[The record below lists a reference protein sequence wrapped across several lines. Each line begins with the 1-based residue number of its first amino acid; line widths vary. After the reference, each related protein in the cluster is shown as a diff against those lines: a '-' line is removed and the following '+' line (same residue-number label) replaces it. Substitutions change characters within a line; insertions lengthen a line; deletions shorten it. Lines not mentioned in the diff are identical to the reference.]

1 MGENICNMLT
11 WNICSLLNYS
21 LVSNTN
27 GYRTKK
33 SKAVLV
39 GSNSCTSVMSTM
51 CTEDSEGTELFENLH
66 MKLEKTTDGFGGKDP
81 AVVGPAVMDFLVLCR
96 NGNKRKSFQKKTNRN
111 DKVIS

>member
-96 NGNKRKSFQKKTNRN
+96 NGNKRKSFQKKNES
-111 DKVIS
+111 K